1 MGTSVNLRV
10 GWSRGWR
17 LAPRSPT
24 QFLADQAP
32 IWSRRGLQPIWA
44 LARAGHVSPPCWGMR
59 LAAKTRGV
67 AARMHQAS
75 VVSDEQ
81 ITDAE
86 GHQLLNCSNEMP

>member
-1 MGTSVNLRV
+1 
-10 GWSRGWR
+10 
-17 LAPRSPT
+17 
-24 QFLADQAP
+24 
-32 IWSRRGLQPIWA
+32 
-44 LARAGHVSPPCWGMR
+44 MR